1 MQSLL
6 PLTNKVISI
15 APMMGWTNPS
25 LQKLIKVIAPNMIFY
40 SQMYHVEAVIR
51 RPDKLTYLSE
61 NLIFQL
67 GGSSPE
73 KFLQAGRV
81 LKDIG
86 IKKIN
91 LNIGCPSP
99 KVQKGNFG
107 ACLMK
112 EPNLVAECLSAL
124 ASSYHSNQLSV
135 KCRLGVDH
143 DDSESFLH
151 HFIDIISKE
160 TDIRTFIVH
169 ARKAW
174 LSGLN
179 PKQNRDIPPLDYKC
193 VYRLKEKHPKFHIGI
208 NGGINK
214 ISDITEHLKICDE
227 VMIGRLVLNDLYK
240 IHEIDAYYNQ
250 YNTSSRE
257 SLLENLKVYN
267 KDTGRF
273 LQSLYKSM
281 PGCKE
286 WRRKL
291 PEIENL
297 RQLLTLS
304 QQNSLL
310 ATQEIG

>member
-51 RPDKLTYLSE
+51 RPDKLNYLSE

-81 LKDIG
+81 LKNIG
-86 IKKIN
+86 IQRIN

-124 ASSYHSNQLSV
+124 KSYYNSNQLSV

-143 DDSESFLH
+143 DDSEEFLH
-151 HFIDIISKE
+151 HFIDTISKE

-179 PKQNRDIPPLDYKC
+179 PKQNRDIPPLDYKR

-214 ISDITEHLKICDE
+214 ISDITKHLKICDE

-250 YNTSSRE
+250 YNTSSRG

-297 RQLLTLS
+297 RQLLSLS